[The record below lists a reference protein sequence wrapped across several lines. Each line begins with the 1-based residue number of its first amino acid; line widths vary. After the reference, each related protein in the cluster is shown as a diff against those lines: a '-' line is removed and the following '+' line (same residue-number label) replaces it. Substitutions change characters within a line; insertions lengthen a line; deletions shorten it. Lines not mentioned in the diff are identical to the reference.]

1 LDGPHSPALGK
12 HAINDGPSINDLPE
26 SIKVIK
32 QAWEIVNGE
41 ANTSHYACSGIDM
54 FIAHRYK
61 VWENV
66 GVVMRRISPF
76 PLVTLRQT
84 HTINARHHS
93 AVERCAED
101 VSHLVQWRQ
110 MRMVCQSKEGPVPL
124 DQKFTEGILVLWQL
138 ESAMKS

>member
-1 LDGPHSPALGK
+1 MDAAYEAAALG
-12 HAINDGPSINDLPE
+12 DVVGPYEFNGSQSIG
-26 SIKVIK
+26 KVI
-32 QAWEIVNGE
+32 GF
-41 ANTSHYACSGIDM
+41 TSD
-54 FIAHRYK
+54 
-61 VWENV
+61 
-66 GVVMRRISPF
+66 
-76 PLVTLRQT
+76 
-84 HTINARHHS
+84 TINARHHS